1 MAIIE
6 MNEKEYLNPSSNKQ
20 EKEAIFFYTGLCG
33 TCMLGE
39 RMLEIIDTMNNHIP
53 IRKMNINYTPVLRD
67 LWRITSVPCLVVLH
81 NGKPEQFIYA
91 MRSVDYLYEIVKIQ

>member
-6 MNEKEYLNPSSNKQ
+6 MNEKQYLNPLSIKQ

-33 TCMLGE
+33 TCKIGE

-53 IRKMNINYTPVLRD
+53 INKININYAPNLRD
-67 LWRITSVPCLVVLH
+67 LWQIKSVPCLVVIH
-81 NGKPEQFIYA
+81 KGKPEQFIYA
-91 MRSVDYLYEIVKIQ
+91 MRSVDYLHEIVKL